1 MFATRSRR
9 LASGFLLAGLLAAP
23 LALQA
28 QGKTQKV
35 TADDIALRQYTLS
48 MVNMTK
54 LRNAMLEMQ
63 AYVKAHPNET
73 DKWDTGDDDS
83 KTLDQKIAQIGAI
96 PPVRSVLAK
105 VGLTPRD
112 YIMTSL
118 TYLQAAMLVGMHDAY
133 AKGKPIQVPY
143 NMNPA
148 NVAFIQQH
156 AAEIKALELDKA
168 AGGDDDTDQ

>member
-1 MFATRSRR
+1 M
-9 LASGFLLAGLLAAP
+9 
-23 LALQA
+23 
-28 QGKTQKV
+28 
-35 TADDIALRQYTLS
+35 
-48 MVNMTK
+48 
-54 LRNAMLEMQ
+54 
-63 AYVKAHPNET
+63 
-73 DKWDTGDDDS
+73 
-83 KTLDQKIAQIGAI
+83 
-96 PPVRSVLAK
+96 LAK

-156 AAEIKALELDKA
+156 AAEIKALGLDKA

>member
-1 MFATRSRR
+1 MTTLSTR
-9 LASGFLLAGLLAAP
+9 LGSGLLLAGLLAAP
-23 LALQA
+23 LGLQA
-28 QGKTQKV
+28 QGKSQKMTV
-35 TADDIALRQYTLS
+35 DDIALKNYSLS
-48 MVNMTK
+48 MSNMRK
-54 LRNAMLEMQ
+54 LRDAMVEMQ
-63 AYVKAHPNET
+63 AYAKAHPDEA

-83 KTLDQKIAQIGAI
+83 KTLNEKIAQIGAI
-96 PPVRSVLAK
+96 PPARAVLAK

-156 AAEIKALELDKA
+156 AAELKALGLDKA